1 VREPVERKE
10 KIYEAVNKASSLIGI
25 EDLEKAKME
34 IYERVKNY
42 SDLFEERSLEVIG
55 EELKKIN
62 MGDIWDYIRELT
74 SCYKSPSPKIE
85 VGDEF
90 WVDLFLGGST
100 THLRTTLDGRTILG
114 GEIFITPFGY
124 YSNKKHIST
133 YPILDILGYE
143 GGDYFFAASISEK
156 LGIMPTF
163 LDQDAFRYSLYL
175 RRAVQYAIEEKVIDE
190 FTDEDG
196 TTIVKNRVQ
205 WLEDHFRK
213 VFPKS
218 GEEFLL
224 SNAIYR
230 KELRGREKREI
241 KKFLTALLF
250 PLTKEEIPK
259 EYKTLLG
266 IEIEFF

>member
-1 VREPVERKE
+1 MREPVERKGRV
-10 KIYEAVNKASSLIGI
+10 YEAVTKASSLIGI
-25 EDLEKAKME
+25 EDLEKAKMD

-42 SDLFEERSLEVIG
+42 SDLFEERRLEVIG
-55 EELKKIN
+55 EDLK
-62 MGDIWDYIRELT
+62 
-74 SCYKSPSPKIE
+74 
-85 VGDEF
+85 
-90 WVDLFLGGST
+90 
-100 THLRTTLDGRTILG
+100 TI
-114 GEIFITPFGY
+114 F
-124 YSNKKHIST
+124 
-133 YPILDILGYE
+133 DILGYE
-143 GGDYFFAASISEK
+143 GGDYFFAASIHEK

-196 TTIVKNRVQ
+196 TTVVKNRVQ
-205 WLEDHFRK
+205 WLEDHFGK

-230 KELRGREKREI
+230 KELRGREKKEI